1 MKMWMYRVN
10 LHTFGDVLS
19 RVWTQTFLG
28 VSIFPIFILSIIG
41 LSIHLFLNTDCY
53 CQVTVCS
60 SVFVLSQQ
68 RFGVTDIKA
77 FSACHSSGVLD
88 RPL

>member
-10 LHTFGDVLS
+10 LHTFGDVLP

-28 VSIFPIFILSIIG
+28 VSIFPVFILSIIG
-41 LSIHLFLNTDCY
+41 LLIHLFLNTDCY
-53 CQVTVCS
+53 CQATVCS

-68 RFGVTDIKA
+68 RFGVRDIKA
-77 FSACHSSGVLD
+77 FSARHSSGVLD
-88 RPL
+88 RLL